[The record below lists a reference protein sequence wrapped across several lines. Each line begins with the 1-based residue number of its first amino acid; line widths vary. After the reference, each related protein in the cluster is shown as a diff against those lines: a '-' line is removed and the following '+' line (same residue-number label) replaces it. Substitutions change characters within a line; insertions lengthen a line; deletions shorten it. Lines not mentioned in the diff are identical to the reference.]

1 MKKWTSM
8 EDFAKKPG
16 YKPLTKTQHKAIEKY
31 IKHGEVKNDLTDLI
45 MTEIREAFKEIWNN
59 YLKELELE
67 REIESRR

>member
-45 MTEIREAFKEIWNN
+45 MTEIYLEIGDDNQI
-59 YLKELELE
+59 YFTEGKLPLILKT
-67 REIESRR
+67 

>member
-45 MTEIREAFKEIWNN
+45 TTEIYLQIGDDNQIYFTEDNNFEIVWT
-59 YLKELELE
+59 
-67 REIESRR
+67 